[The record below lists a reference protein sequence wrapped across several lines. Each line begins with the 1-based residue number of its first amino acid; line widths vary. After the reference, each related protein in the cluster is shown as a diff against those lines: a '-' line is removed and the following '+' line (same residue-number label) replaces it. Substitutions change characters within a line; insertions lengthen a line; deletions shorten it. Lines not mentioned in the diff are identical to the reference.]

1 MMDGMHIGRM
11 ICTLDHTTVQLIM
24 CESGRYKYKFMVYER
39 CLRERSCGIDEE
51 SLLNGMIHTSLNGR
65 WMGILYLSVKEH

>member
-1 MMDGMHIGRM
+1 M

-39 CLRERSCGIDEE
+39 CLREGSCGIDEE
-51 SLLNGMIHTSLNGR
+51 SMLNGMIHTSLMEGHPVP
-65 WMGILYLSVKEH
+65 LSKGASIWDKVKARL